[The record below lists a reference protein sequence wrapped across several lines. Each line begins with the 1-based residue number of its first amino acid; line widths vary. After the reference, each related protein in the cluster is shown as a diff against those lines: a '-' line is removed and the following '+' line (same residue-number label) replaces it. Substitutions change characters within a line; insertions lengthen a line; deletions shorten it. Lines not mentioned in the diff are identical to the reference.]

1 MDMIIM
7 QMMEKRDKN
16 LKQTSLV
23 KDSIQMSCLWKCWE
37 KQNPI
42 PPSVL
47 PDAKVENPLNL
58 NEIPNTVVE
67 LRAFEGALIH
77 HLISIHY
84 KIEDTK
90 RRIAIE
96 FQSGR
101 TDRARA
107 LIAKNTHLFERKM
120 LFETRLE
127 RVQKKLAALR

>member
-7 QMMEKRDKN
+7 QMMERRSKN
-16 LKQTSLV
+16 LKPTSLIE
-23 KDSIQMSCLWKCWE
+23 DCIQMSCLWKCWK
-37 KQNPI
+37 KQTPI
-42 PPSVL
+42 KPIVL
-47 PDAKVENPLNL
+47 ADAKVENPLNL

-67 LRAFEGALIH
+67 LRAVEGALIH

-120 LFETRLE
+120 LFETRLD